1 MQGLKSAT
9 KIAPRR
15 GASHYV
21 PRKADVGTK
30 QADIEEPTVMD
41 WSADDRQVI
50 GRKKSITEVI
60 PETNPN
66 DNKLAALTDGC
77 CAELTKWYVNL
88 IMFDPRN
95 KWRIRWDVF
104 LMVFIIV
111 NAICVPIDVAVDLE
125 PTLFLSLINNIADT
139 FFLIDIL
146 VSFRTGYIVKK
157 YGNAILHDRPI
168 DVGCTY
174 LKGWFIIDLL
184 GVGGKT
190 LLQCGSVLNL
200 GDAPV
205 SYKNTF
211 YPFSPLPFLFLWFLC
226 SCFNC
231 SVPYNLLNYPG
242 SSEFVNQIA
251 TALGLLKL
259 LRLARIPR
267 LLKRILEVPLAWKL
281 IVNVINLIV
290 LYVFICHLLGCGLLG
305 KK

>member
-21 PRKADVGTK
+21 PRKANVGTK

-60 PETNPN
+60 PKINPN
-66 DNKLAALTDGC
+66 DNKLTALTDGC

-190 LLQCGSVLNL
+190 LLQYGSVLNL
-200 GDAPV
+200 GGVPV
-205 SYKNTF
+205 SYKTF
-211 YPFSPLPFLFLWFLC
+211 SLSVLSPSLPFLVPWFLC
-226 SCFNC
+226 SC
-231 SVPYNLLNYPG
+231 
-242 SSEFVNQIA
+242 
-251 TALGLLKL
+251 LKL
-259 LRLARIPR
+259 FST
-267 LLKRILEVPLAWKL
+267 VQFTKL
-281 IVNVINLIV
+281 SWI
-290 LYVFICHLLGCGLLG
+290 
-305 KK
+305 K